1 MSLAYLSSGSI
12 WIGESLLI
20 RPQEPGDIT
29 RIQRRG
35 CHLVQ
40 QRLERVIG
48 VTIDQ
53 RYVHVH
59 ASQPV
64 YSGRAS
70 KPATDNKRHATPI
83 DRAIQDTR
91 GVVYPL
97 HGLDPRPPRL
107 ADVGIVPVK

>member
-1 MSLAYLSSGSI
+1 M
-12 WIGESLLI
+12 LI

-64 YSGRAS
+64 YSGQAS
-70 KPATDNKRHATPI
+70 KPATDNN
-83 DRAIQDTR
+83 DM
-91 GVVYPL
+91 
-97 HGLDPRPPRL
+97 RPPPSPRGEISDTCL
-107 ADVGIVPVK
+107 GFLSRPEVL